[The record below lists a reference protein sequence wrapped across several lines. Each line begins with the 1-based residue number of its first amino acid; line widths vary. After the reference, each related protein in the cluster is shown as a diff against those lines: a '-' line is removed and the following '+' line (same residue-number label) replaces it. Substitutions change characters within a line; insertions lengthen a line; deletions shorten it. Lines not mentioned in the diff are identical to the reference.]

1 MRRLIYQ
8 VACSADGFIAHRDGS
23 LDGFPDGDHVA
34 DFLRTYD
41 WFDTVL
47 MGRKTYEVALREGVT
62 NPYPQMRQY
71 LFSRTMQQTPDENVH
86 LISDDAQ
93 QLVTRLKQEDGKA
106 IWLCGGAEL
115 AGTIFC
121 AGLIDEVILKV
132 NPLLLGTGIP
142 QFAGAIE
149 QTRLHLTECKRY
161 ESGVVR
167 LRYDVPQSRTLYSRQ
182 LVKQGYTA
190 SKTA

>member
-93 QLVTRLKQEDGKA
+93 QLVMRLKQEDGKA

-132 NPLLLGTGIP
+132 NPLLLGAGIP
-142 QFAGAIE
+142 QFAGAIG

-167 LRYDVPQSRTLYSRQ
+167 LRYDVPAR
-182 LVKQGYTA
+182 G
-190 SKTA
+190 

>member
-1 MRRLIYQ
+1 MRRLMYQ

-93 QLVTRLKQEDGKA
+93 QLVTRLKQEDGRA
-106 IWLCGGAEL
+106 IWLCGGTEL
-115 AGTIFC
+115 AGTMFC

-142 QFAGAIE
+142 QFRWRDSA
-149 QTRLHLTECKRY
+149 
-161 ESGVVR
+161 
-167 LRYDVPQSRTLYSRQ
+167 TLNN
-182 LVKQGYTA
+182 LIAA
-190 SKTA
+190 SKIPATVAVFVENVPRRRLVDLAWPAR